1 MLLLG
6 PDVPKDCRELNP
18 YWPVVNEL
26 VLVGTVLLEHHR
38 RQMLELVRE
47 RMVLGLVYEGLLN
60 VSPTQLVCEISS
72 LFKVIIKVMRG

>member
-1 MLLLG
+1 LLLLG
-6 PDVPKDCRELNP
+6 PDVPEDCRELNP
-18 YWPVVNEL
+18 NWSVINEL

-47 RMVLGLVYEGLLN
+47 RMVLGLVYEGLLH
-60 VSPTQLVCEISS
+60 VSPTQLVCKISS